1 MEDLTRRED
10 PAAGIVR
17 IMTIHKSKGLGFD
30 IVILPQIG
38 RDTPFANA
46 THLTHV
52 VKKNRDGGI
61 EGIVIKPPKEIYQEI
76 PQFRELYREWRAR
89 QQFDGFCKLYVALT
103 RAKRATYVILPYRED
118 KGEETADS
126 MWKVVRSSIRSL
138 NRGTEDILPESGA
151 SCLYSRGLEG
161 WYAEFPEIIHKRA
174 EESALEWPTQ
184 KPLARERISP
194 SGLSEEASPLR
205 GEKHAGAGKA
215 AALGS
220 AVHAVFERITRWDDE
235 NKPEWALHPATE
247 AERIVAECM
256 EIPSIRGLFTSPE
269 TARIMK
275 EQRIEAIDGNNWISG
290 IIDRLIRIPGTTA
303 RAPLKPIECLC
314 PHCVQNHRNT
324 AGTHNAHHCF
334 HLLKGNRSHPISLS
348 FRTNPFPCI
357 FPRFT
362 PIPAHFQYGKG
373 EPGKQAGIEMPCRT
387 DRKRKNAK

>member
-38 RDTPFANA
+38 RDTPFADGR
-46 THLTHV
+46 HLTHFI
-52 VKKNRDGGI
+52 KKNGEGGV
-61 EGIVIKPPKEIYQEI
+61 EGIVLAPSRHVYMNI
-76 PQFRELYREWRAR
+76 PQFRELYGEWRAR

-118 KGEETADS
+118 KEETEADS
-126 MWKVVRSSIRSL
+126 MWKVVRSSIRPL

-290 IIDRLIRIPGTTA
+290 IIDRLILDDGAAVIVDFKTDHAESPEQLRERHSNQLNAYARIVSRITGI
-303 RAPLKPIECLC
+303 PLERITRIIVSTCLKETVPI
-314 PHCVQNHRNT
+314 Q
-324 AGTHNAHHCF
+324 
-334 HLLKGNRSHPISLS
+334 
-348 FRTNPFPCI
+348 
-357 FPRFT
+357 
-362 PIPAHFQYGKG
+362 
-373 EPGKQAGIEMPCRT
+373 
-387 DRKRKNAK
+387 

>member
-1 MEDLTRRED
+1 M
-10 PAAGIVR
+10 
-17 IMTIHKSKGLGFD
+17 
-30 IVILPQIG
+30 
-38 RDTPFANA
+38 
-46 THLTHV
+46 
-52 VKKNRDGGI
+52 
-61 EGIVIKPPKEIYQEI
+61 
-76 PQFRELYREWRAR
+76 
-89 QQFDGFCKLYVALT
+89 ALT

-174 EESALEWPTQ
+174 EESALKWPTQ

-194 SGLSEEASPLR
+194 SGLSEEASPFQ

-247 AERIVAECM
+247 AERIVTECM
-256 EIPSIRGLFTSPE
+256 DIPSIRELFTPPE

-290 IIDRLIRIPGTTA
+290 IIDRLILDDGTAVIVDFKTDHAESPEQLRERHSNQLNAYARIVSRITGI
-303 RAPLKPIECLC
+303 PLERITRIIVSTCLKETVPI
-314 PHCVQNHRNT
+314 Q
-324 AGTHNAHHCF
+324 
-334 HLLKGNRSHPISLS
+334 
-348 FRTNPFPCI
+348 
-357 FPRFT
+357 
-362 PIPAHFQYGKG
+362 
-373 EPGKQAGIEMPCRT
+373 
-387 DRKRKNAK
+387 